1 MIRLG
6 VEESCLVARTATIRR
21 YMTCVDAPTAMWK
34 VVLLGIIAALLIALG
49 AGMFI
54 VPDPSNSVAAYRQA
68 TPCTAASTPSDNC
81 YATVPVTVVSASTHH
96 LFKGGLE
103 KHVIVQAPSGPSE
116 IVLPWERQQDLVFL
130 AGAAGTVDVYRGAP
144 VLLAV
149 GGYQFATLQN
159 PVVAKTQ
166 TRWIGWVLLSLG
178 LVFAG
183 AVVLTLLARRRR
195 ASFAVPST
203 EALRQAIVQ
212 LPPDADPQ
220 VVEKMNEIQ
229 QRIARM
235 QAQRQRRQIT
245 RGQTI
250 GIVIGCAVA
259 VVGGCSYAARTKAPP
274 LSRLLRELQ
283 TGGLLPPRE

>member
-49 AGMFI
+49 AAMFI

-149 GGYQFATLQN
+149 SGYQFATLQN

-259 VVGGCSYAARTKAPP
+259 VVGA
-274 LSRLLRELQ
+274 LLLR
-283 TGGLLPPRE
+283 GPH